1 MANLWVL
8 AGDHEAVGWNVLRQ
22 DYEAETLD
30 IIHLD
35 PHVWAIVERDEAPDG
50 YEGLRAEPVQDGV
63 YIDPNGSPLYVAG
76 GRIMAGP
83 QQVLEAL
90 GAEALAT
97 AERVGD
103 PDRALEALGRVF

>member
-1 MANLWVL
+1 MAKLWEVS
-8 AGDHEAVGWNVLRQ
+8 GDHEAAGWKVLRE
-22 DYEAETLD
+22 DYEAETVE

-35 PHVWAIVERDEAPDG
+35 PHVWAIIERDDAPDG
-50 YEGLRAEPVQDGV
+50 YEGLRAEPVRDGV

-76 GRIMAGP
+76 GRIVAGP

-90 GAEALAT
+90 GAKALAT
-97 AERVGD
+97 AERLGD

>member
-1 MANLWVL
+1 MAKLWVV
-8 AGDHEAVGWNVLRQ
+8 AGDHEAAGWKVLRE
-22 DYEAETLD
+22 DYEAENLD

-35 PHVWAIVERDEAPDG
+35 PHVWAIVERDDAPDG

-76 GRIMAGP
+76 GRIVTGP

-90 GAEALAT
+90 GPEALTA
-97 AERVGD
+97 AERLGD
-103 PDRALEALGRVF
+103 PDRALEALGRAY